1 MADKDLMTYQ
11 LNPLIN
17 AQKGFNVMETRLFY
31 LGLKDINPHVTE
43 NDIYFDTDFPDT
55 YISPMEVKNIFGNG
69 KYLPE
74 VKKACKNLIR
84 TSLEINY
91 EGGFDLYT
99 VFKHI
104 KYKDGEGL
112 YIKFNEDMRDFILDI
127 YKGYKKY
134 GFTKIEMQQ
143 IFVLDSVYAMRL
155 LEVILQF
162 SGEKKKGIIHRTIN
176 LEELR
181 NRLDVPEN
189 AYKTMCNFRS
199 RVLDLPIKEIERKTP
214 YKITYKPIK
223 KGRKVVAFEFKCDCN
238 SVRKDDEY
246 TKTIESPQAPETK
259 DSPALPEVEE
269 MEDKAE
275 QELLN
280 KMVSYGFPLRVINA
294 LMDTCG
300 GVDELARR
308 LEYGEKRVKE
318 KKEKGEK
325 FRTSETGF
333 LRRAIEENWLGSKKE
348 EEKAIEREIEAVKTN
363 ADWELW
369 AKKNF
374 ADEPAPEEPETP
386 FDTNN
391 DYEKMLISLITK
403 SIKERKL
410 DFTARRLL
418 NDHGFTVSRFIELY
432 M

>member
-162 SGEKKKGIIHRTIN
+162 SGEKKKGIIQRTIN

-238 SVRKDDEY
+238 SVRKDEEY
-246 TKTIESPQAPETK
+246 TATIESPQAPEIK
-259 DSPALPEVEE
+259 DSPALIESD
-269 MEDKAE
+269 DKAE
-275 QELLN
+275 KLYTKLF
-280 KMVSYGFPLRVINA
+280 KYGFSERVVNGFFEI
-294 LMDTCG
+294 CG
-300 GVDELARR
+300 GVDEVAAR
-308 LEYGEKRVKE
+308 LTYGEKRAKQD
-318 KKEKGEK
+318 KEKGKEIPSLSGYL
-325 FRTSETGF
+325 RT
-333 LRRAIEENWLGSKKE
+333 AIEDNWLQAKKNE
-348 EEKAIEREIEAVKTN
+348 ERAKERELEAAETN
-363 ADWELW
+363 ADWEIW
-369 AKKNF
+369 ARKEF
-374 ADEPAPEEPETP
+374 ANDPAPDVPEIP
-386 FDTNN
+386 FD
-391 DYEKMLISLITK
+391 ITK
-403 SIKERKL
+403 PMQKVAVQIIKRDIQGRKL
-410 DFTARRLL
+410 SFSTKEWLKDRGL
-418 NDHGFTVSRFIELY
+418 TVPRFIELY
-432 M
+432 MKEGK